1 MASIERT
8 AYPRFGKRMSAEELR
23 ARYELSDAEHD
34 FVSATANGGRQ
45 RLTLA
50 ALLKIRQQLGYFPD
64 LKEVPGQIVQYL
76 TGQLGFADR
85 TQLLNETHLRTT
97 LHRYRTA
104 VRDFLGSKAYGPDAR
119 QALEQMIRKAAE
131 TMSDPAD
138 LINVAVAELSKAGI
152 ELPAYSTLDRLV
164 GTLRQQ
170 VHAELYVRAT
180 RGLTAEQKD
189 QLDTLLAITPGGQVT
204 GFNLLKNT
212 PGPAK
217 LKYIREWAAH
227 LQQLERIIDPRPFL
241 TDIPHTKIRQFAA
254 EASALEISDIRNM
267 RHRERQYTLL
277 LCLLRYAQ
285 SRTRDELVEMFL
297 RRMHKTENAAR
308 EKLALLREEHREVEE
323 ALLQTFGKVL
333 EEAKQA
339 GQSDAAFGQTVRAT
353 LAGAGGA
360 EALREQYEAV
370 AAYHQNNFR
379 PLLWPAHI
387 GYRVVL
393 FELLD
398 LLAIG
403 SASQDAALMEAL
415 AFVKTHRHSRKET
428 LPYEIDLGFA
438 GPRWQTF
445 IETEKKGEILLN
457 RRALEVCVFLQLAEA
472 LQRLDVFVEGA
483 EEYADYRRQLL
494 PAAEC
499 QKRLPAYC
507 EAAGLPADGKA
518 FVAGLKQQLTELSRA
533 VDAGFPDNAE
543 LTLGKDGKPHLKQL
557 KKLPLPDGFTAFE
570 RAVQERMPERHLLDI
585 LKNVQHWTGFARHFG
600 PPSGSDPKLPDAVR
614 QYVCTVF
621 GYGCNLGASQTA
633 SHLAE
638 AINRHTMRRLNF
650 QHITGAK
657 LDAGGEDVIANFIR
671 FALTGYWGDG
681 KTAIADGT
689 PAPLRE
695 NNLYGSRHV
704 RYGGFGNIAYNHIS
718 NLYIALFCN
727 FIACGVWEGVYILDA
742 FVNAAA
748 VLKPDT
754 LHADTHGQSEPVF
767 ALAYLLGIKLL
778 PRMRTWDDVIFYR
791 PDGEIK
797 YEHIDALFTETIDW
811 QLIETHW
818 EDLMQVVISIQAGM
832 VIPSMLLKRLGIKNR
847 KNKLYQAFRELGR
860 VQRTLFL
867 LRYISEADLR
877 RTIRAETTKIE
888 SYNDF
893 LDWISFGGPVI
904 KSGDPVEQAKQI
916 KYMKLVA
923 NAIMLQNVVDLT
935 NVLNGMI
942 AEGLEVTAAFISHL
956 SPYIRRHILRFGS
969 YILKDDIPEPLCPV
983 PIQIAA

>member
-8 AYPRFGKRMSAEELR
+8 AYPRFGKRLSAEELR
-23 ARYELSDAEHD
+23 DRYKLSDAERG
-34 FVSATANGGRQ
+34 FVGASANGGRQ

-50 ALLKIRQQLGYFPD
+50 ALLKTRQQLGYFPS
-64 LKEVPGQIVQYL
+64 LTTVPAQIKEYL
-76 TGQLGFADR
+76 SGQLGFAG
-85 TQLLNETHLRTT
+85 QIALLDHIRLRPT
-97 LHRYRTA
+97 LHRYRQA
-104 VRDFLGSKAYGPDAR
+104 VRTFLEIRPFRPADR
-119 QALEQMIRKAAE
+119 QTLEQAIRKAAE

-152 ELPAYSTLDRLV
+152 ELPAYSTLERLV
-164 GTLRQQ
+164 GNLRQQ
-170 VHAELYVRAT
+170 VHAELYVRVT
-180 RGLTAEQKD
+180 RGLTAEHKQK
-189 QLDTLLAITPGGQVT
+189 LDDLLAVPPDGRVT
-204 GFNLLKNT
+204 GFTLLKNT

-227 LQQLERIIDPRPFL
+227 LQQLESIIDPRPFL
-241 TDIPHTKIRQFAA
+241 TGIPHTKIRQFAA

-277 LCLLRYAQ
+277 LCLLRHAQ

-297 RRMHKTENAAR
+297 RRMHKTEAAAR
-308 EKLALLREEHREVEE
+308 EKLALLREEHREAEE

-339 GQSDAAFGQTVRAT
+339 GQSDAAFGHSVRAT

-387 GYRVVL
+387 GYRAVL

-398 LLAIG
+398 LLAIA
-403 SASQDAALMEAL
+403 SASQDDALMEAL

-428 LPYEIDLGFA
+428 LPYEIDLGFT
-438 GPRWQTF
+438 GQRWQTY
-445 IETEKKGEILLN
+445 IETEKNGETLLN
-457 RRALEVCVFLQLAEA
+457 RRALEVCVFLHLAEA
-472 LQRLDVFVEGA
+472 LSRLDTYVEGS

-499 QKRLPAYC
+499 KERLPAYC
-507 EAAGLPADGKA
+507 EAAGMPADGKA
-518 FVAGLKQQLTELSRA
+518 FVAGLKQQLTDLACE

-543 LTLGKDGKPHLKQL
+543 LTIDKGGKPHLKQL
-557 KKLPLPDGFTAFE
+557 KKLPLPDGFAAFE
-570 RAVQERMPERHLLDI
+570 RAIQERMPQRHLLDI
-585 LKNVQHWTGFARHFG
+585 LRNVEHWTNFTRHFG
-600 PPSGSDPKLPDAVR
+600 PPSGSAPKLADAVR

-633 SHLAE
+633 SHIPE

-657 LDAGGEDVIANFIR
+657 LDAGGEDIIADFIR

-695 NNLYGSRHV
+695 NNLYGSRHI
-704 RYGGFGNIAYNHIS
+704 RYGGYGNISYNHIS

-754 LHADTHGQSEPVF
+754 LHADTQGQSEPVF
-767 ALAYLLGIKLL
+767 GLARLLCIKLM

-791 PDGEIK
+791 PDGETVFK
-797 YEHIDALFTETIDW
+797 HIDALFTETIDW

-818 EDLMQVVISIQAGM
+818 EDLMQVAISIQAGM
-832 VIPSMLLKRLGIKNR
+832 VLPSMLLKRLGIKNR

-860 VQRTLFL
+860 VERTLFL

-877 RTIRAETTKIE
+877 RTIRTETTKIE

-942 AEGLEVTAAFISHL
+942 AEGLEVTAVFISHL
-956 SPYIRRHILRFGS
+956 SPYLRRHILRFGS
-969 YILKDDIPEPLCPV
+969 YVLKDDIPEPLCPV
-983 PIQIAA
+983 PIQISA